1 MKVLITSNSFGKF
14 DEAPRKRML
23 DLGWELLDN
32 RYHHIM
38 SEEEMMNHP
47 KRNMLTNALG
57 IWSNIRIDLTRI
69 DDPVDTFLLCSDGL
83 HGYVPDSVI
92 AKVMLDSRQT
102 LQAKSKQ
109 LMNLA
114 LLQGG
119 YDNITIIL
127 IQKEAGDKR

>member
-1 MKVLITSNSFGKF
+1 
-14 DEAPRKRML
+14 
-23 DLGWELLDN
+23 
-32 RYHHIM
+32 
-38 SEEEMMNHP
+38 MNHP

-69 DDPVDTFLLCSDGL
+69 DDLADTFLLCSDGL